1 MVALSQGELS
11 MKVAQLLGLQGPW
24 QHQLFRDTNCLC
36 HRSYGPICWGF
47 FCLFFLFVCFGFFE
61 PLEPGD
67 QDSLASLSLWLPHSG
82 TYRAPLP
89 EVFLCYS
96 ARAHRGAPQDGVL
109 LCRSV
114 HQALKGAHWVGSCS
128 VVQCIRHSMGQ
139 PLYCSAADADVLGGE
154 SLW

>member
-1 MVALSQGELS
+1 MACRDPGSTSCSGTQTACATGVMALSVG
-11 MKVAQLLGLQGPW
+11 V
-24 QHQLFRDTNCLC
+24 
-36 HRSYGPICWGF
+36 F

-96 ARAHRGAPQDGVL
+96 ARAHRGAPW
-109 LCRSV
+109 R
-114 HQALKGAHWVGSCS
+114 GSYS
-128 VVQCIRHSMGQ
+128 VVQCVRCLMGQ
-139 PLYCSAADADVLGGE
+139 SLYCSAADAGMLEKRGYGDG
-154 SLW
+154 STAYT

>member
-1 MVALSQGELS
+1 MACRDPGSTSCSGTQTACATGVMALSVG
-11 MKVAQLLGLQGPW
+11 V
-24 QHQLFRDTNCLC
+24 
-36 HRSYGPICWGF
+36 F